1 MYLKHR
7 LFLVLSGILLVVLNS
22 RAQQTDY
29 SRNNPY
35 SSYGIGELKPLNSL
49 RNSGMAGTGVALS
62 DIEYLN
68 LINPAMLSRTRS
80 VSHIVAAGETMISI
94 AKTYSVTEDE
104 IRTLNRFTGEVR
116 EGMVLRI
123 PTRKYTKFEAAGNG
137 GIRFVQ
143 SGTGNYT
150 DRSLAYQH
158 FVLLFPVS
166 QRLTSVAGLAPYSE
180 ANFNSYYEYSLPDS
194 TTVRENNTARGGL
207 NQLFLSLG
215 YDVTRHLSLG
225 VQSGFIFGSLKSEN
239 FSQLK
244 TVIDSDYANRS
255 GQVQEV
261 YYKAFA
267 FKPSVFYTIPIK
279 TPRDS
284 SMFFNVGATY
294 SFVTGAS
301 GDGRTG
307 FENRNMYGIV
317 LSDSTVES
325 GGVTAPFP
333 SELAIGVALQKGRL
347 WSVGADFAYSTWMGT
362 STAPAQGFDYISSYR
377 LSVGAETK
385 LLGEYRSLTPKT
397 PAIRIGAAV
406 QRLPFLIQNSYVN
419 DYSVS
424 IGASIPVGRLNPADK
439 NQPLNKVSLALT
451 GGSQG
456 SKSLGPG
463 QEFYVRLSAGILI
476 TDKWF
481 TRRKIQ

>member
-1 MYLKHR
+1 
-7 LFLVLSGILLVVLNS
+7 
-22 RAQQTDY
+22 
-29 SRNNPY
+29 
-35 SSYGIGELKPLNSL
+35 
-49 RNSGMAGTGVALS
+49 MAGTGLALS

-68 LINPAMLSRTRS
+68 LVNPAMLSKTRAI
-80 VSHIVAAGETMISI
+80 SHVVVAGETMISI

-104 IRTLNRFTGEVR
+104 IRILNRFTGEVR

-123 PTRKYTKFEAAGNG
+123 PTRKYTKFEGAGSG
-137 GIRFVQ
+137 GFRFVQ
-143 SGTGNYT
+143 SGSGNYT
-150 DRSLAYQH
+150 DRYLAYQH
-158 FVLLFPVS
+158 FVLLLPIS
-166 QRLTSVAGLAPYSE
+166 QRLTSVIGLAPYSE
-180 ANFNSYYEYSLPDS
+180 ADYNSYYEYSLPDS

-207 NQLFLSLG
+207 NQLFLSFG

-225 VQSGFIFGSLKSEN
+225 LQSGFIFGSINSEN

-244 TVIDSDYANRS
+244 TAIDSEYANRS

-261 YYKAFA
+261 YHKAFA

-279 TPRDS
+279 TLRDS
-284 SMFFNVGATY
+284 SMFFNIGATY
-294 SFVTGAS
+294 SFVTGTR
-301 GDGRTG
+301 GDGKTT
-307 FENRNMYGIV
+307 FENRNIYGIV

-325 GGVTAPFP
+325 GGVTTPFP
-333 SELAIGVALQKGRL
+333 SELAIGVALQKGRV
-347 WSVGADFAYSTWMGT
+347 WSVGADFTYSTWMSTGT
-362 STAPAQGFDYISSYR
+362 NPTQGFDYINAYR

-397 PAIRIGAAV
+397 PVIRIGAAV
-406 QRLPFLIQNSYVN
+406 QRLPFLIQNSYIN

-439 NQPLNKVSLALT
+439 NQPLNKVSLAIT

-463 QEFYVRLSAGILI
+463 QEYYVRLSAGILI

-481 TRRKIQ
+481 TRRRIQ